1 VDERTLQQKLFV
13 LAHIDCKIILC
24 KPLEIIT
31 KMTIPPENGI
41 TFLGD
46 NPKMVSCPV
55 KNKTP
60 YIPDLSSHNSS
71 DFVPKSN
78 VF

>member
-1 VDERTLQQKLFV
+1 
-13 LAHIDCKIILC
+13 
-24 KPLEIIT
+24 
-31 KMTIPPENGI
+31 
-41 TFLGD
+41 
-46 NPKMVSCPV
+46 V

-78 VF
+78 VFWRKWK